1 MPLGLDFG
9 WIKELSRHRG
19 WLRER
24 IGVTGSTCLIGA
36 IGRLAPVKN
45 HALMLKAFQ
54 RAQRKA
60 DFDAVLVIFGD
71 GELRSEL
78 EKECGALGI
87 ADRVVFRGWELDT
100 ARIFS
105 DLDITCL
112 SSVNE
117 GLPLTLLESVAAGV
131 PIVSTCVGG
140 IADLLT
146 QGIHGEMVRSGDA
159 EALAAAL
166 WRAAQKRSR
175 IDDTSSRE
183 IRTRYS
189 VDSLIKYV
197 TDIYEESLLSTGAI
211 QRAVSAPV

>member
-1 MPLGLDFG
+1 M
-9 WIKELSRHRG
+9 
-19 WLRER
+19 
-24 IGVTGSTCLIGA
+24 
-36 IGRLAPVKN
+36 
-45 HALMLKAFQ
+45 
-54 RAQRKA
+54 
-60 DFDAVLVIFGD
+60 
-71 GELRSEL
+71 
-78 EKECGALGI
+78 
-87 ADRVVFRGWELDT
+87 
-100 ARIFS
+100 
-105 DLDITCL
+105 LDITCL